1 MSNINSNIYGYGLTG
16 SSNSISISGLS
27 AFGTASSTIVGSS
40 TISGNSVLISSG
52 SSYAWRDA
60 NEEISDFVEFALKI
74 MGVELTFDEFKKM
87 DGSERR
93 AFIRDIKIDKIIK

>member
-16 SSNSISISGLS
+16 SSTTTSII
-27 AFGTASSTIVGSS
+27 GSS

-52 SSYAWRDA
+52 ANYAWRDA
-60 NEEISDFVEFALKI
+60 SEDISEFVEFALKI
-74 MGVELTFDEFKKM
+74 MGVDLTFEEFKKM